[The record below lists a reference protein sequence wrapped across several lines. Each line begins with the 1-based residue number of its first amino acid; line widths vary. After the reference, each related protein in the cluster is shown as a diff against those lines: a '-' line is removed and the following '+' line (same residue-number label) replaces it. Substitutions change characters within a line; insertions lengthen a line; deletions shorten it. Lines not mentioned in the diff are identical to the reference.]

1 MQMKK
6 AEELESERGQEKLDW
21 ILLALK
27 MGGAHKAKEY
37 GQLLGTGKDKKTD
50 SLMQPSEVNTNL
62 LTP

>member
-1 MQMKK
+1 MEMKK

-21 ILLALK
+21 ILLALN

-37 GQLLGTGKDKKTD
+37 GQLLGTEKDKKTD
-50 SLMQPSEVNTNL
+50 SLLQPSKVNTNL